1 MITEGLRLE
10 SAQNPYR
17 SEITQGYSHHRFFR
31 ICAHKSYQKL
41 NLEIPI
47 YVHIFVY

>member
-17 SEITQGYSHHRFFR
+17 SEITQGYSHHRF
-31 ICAHKSYQKL
+31 
-41 NLEIPI
+41 LE
-47 YVHIFVY
+47 YVLISHTKN